1 MDAKAPAT
9 AEPLLR
15 VEGLTKNFV
24 TGGGLFSRA
33 PDVVHAVDNV
43 SFTIGHAET
52 LGLVGESGSGKST
65 TGRCVLRLIEPTS
78 GKILFQNIDVVRLNS
93 GALRSLRRDIQI
105 IFQDPF
111 ASLNPRMTV
120 GSIIGEALTIH
131 DLARTRREFSERVVE
146 LLETVGL
153 QADHMRRYPH
163 EFSGGQRQRIGIAR
177 ALAVEPKL
185 IICDEPV
192 SALDV
197 SIQAQVINLLE
208 DLQQK
213 FGLAYLF
220 IAHDLSVVEHIS
232 RRVAVMYLGR
242 IVEIASAR
250 DLYASPRHPYTEALL
265 SAVPVTDPGKRRQR
279 IVLQGEVPSP
289 MNPPT
294 GCHFHT
300 RCPIRKLPLCSEVV
314 PELKQTSSGHMVA
327 CHLRS

>member
-1 MDAKAPAT
+1 MT
-9 AEPLLR
+9 EPLLR
-15 VEGLTKNFV
+15 VQKLTKNFQV
-24 TGGGLFSRA
+24 GGGFLARGA
-33 PDVVHAVDNV
+33 DTVHAVDGV
-43 SFTIGHAET
+43 SFEIGAGET

-65 TGRCVLRLIEPTS
+65 TGRCILRLTEPTS
-78 GKILFQNIDVVRLNS
+78 GEIWFEGRNVS
-93 GALRSLRRDIQI
+93 ALDPASFRALCRDMQI

-120 GSIIGEALTIH
+120 GAIIGEALTIH
-131 DLARTRREFSERVVE
+131 KLAPSRQAFTDRVVD

-153 QADHMRRYPH
+153 QAEHMRRYPH

-185 IICDEPV
+185 IVCDEPV

-208 DLQQK
+208 DLQEK
-213 FGLAYLF
+213 FGLTYLF

-232 RRVAVMYLGR
+232 KRVAVMYLGR

-250 DLYASPRHPYTEALL
+250 DLYATPLHPYTEALL
-265 SAVPVTDPGKRRQR
+265 SAVPVTDPKARRKR

-289 MNPPT
+289 MRPPS

-300 RCPIRKLPLCSEVV
+300 RCPIRELPLCATKV
-314 PELKQTSSGHMVA
+314 PPLEQKRDGHWAA

>member
-1 MDAKAPAT
+1 MS
-9 AEPLLR
+9 EPLLQ
-15 VEGLTKNFV
+15 VKNLTKEFDI
-24 TGGGLFSRA
+24 GAGFLLRS
-33 PDVVHAVDNV
+33 PQVVHAVDNV
-43 SFTIGHAET
+43 SFQIEAGET

-65 TGRCVLRLIEPTS
+65 TGRCILRLIDPTS
-78 GKILFQNIDVVRLNS
+78 GEVWFQGQNVS
-93 GALRSLRRDIQI
+93 ALDTSAFRALCRDMQI

-120 GSIIGEALTIH
+120 GTIIGEALTIH
-131 DLARTRREFSERVVE
+131 KLAKSKEAFTDRVVE

-153 QADHMRRYPH
+153 RAEHMHRYPH

-208 DLQQK
+208 DLQGK
-213 FGLAYLF
+213 LGLTYLF

-232 RRVAVMYLGR
+232 HRVAVMYLGR
-242 IVEIASAR
+242 IVEIATAR
-250 DLYASPRHPYTEALL
+250 DLYANPLHPYTEALL
-265 SAVPVTDPGKRRQR
+265 SAVPVTDPKARRKR

-289 MNPPT
+289 ISPPS

-300 RCPIRKLPLCSEVV
+300 RCPIRKLPLCSTEI
-314 PELKQTSSGHMVA
+314 PQLKQTANGHYVA